1 MQCDHNILCPTF
13 NNSGF
18 SLIYF
23 RENVWDG
30 MTKETRLRERETVVT
45 VGSKKRH
52 VLGTLGRW
60 TGEKGSSSCGRH
72 KVDFFYCVHPAMTTA
87 YWTVASIVYYCRLL
101 PLLRVISPDE
111 ITRGGVWYAARNNN
125 CDRML
130 MQFDPEWEEF
140 LVASFPCK
148 RLDLRIKQEK
158 MLPHSQDALL
168 AKSAKDSLY
177 DWVIYCLV
185 WFFPVLQ
192 CCVYVMFQY
201 TLTVSFF
208 SMFMTDW
215 GHHHQTHP
223 EIASWGQKIWGALKP
238 W

>member
-1 MQCDHNILCPTF
+1 MGRDDERDQAQ
-13 NNSGF
+13 
-18 SLIYF
+18 
-23 RENVWDG
+23 
-30 MTKETRLRERETVVT
+30 RERGSGDGGQQETACF
-45 VGSKKRH
+45 GYAGPLDWRKRL
-52 VLGTLGRW
+52 VQLWQAQSGLA
-60 TGEKGSSSCGRH
+60 
-72 KVDFFYCVHPAMTTA
+72 FYCVHPAMTTA

-158 MLPHSQDALL
+158 MLSTLPRCTAS
-168 AKSAKDSLY
+168 KVSKG
-177 DWVIYCLV
+177 
-185 WFFPVLQ
+185 
-192 CCVYVMFQY
+192 
-201 TLTVSFF
+201 LTVWLSYILSCLIFPCATMLCLCYVSVHLDSQFF

-215 GHHHQTHP
+215 GRHHQTHP
-223 EIASWGQKIWGALKP
+223 EIAWWGQKIWGALKP